1 MCECVNALVATA
13 SARFPFSAFRF
24 FALSFIL
31 LFCHRINRIE
41 RIFCIKFCSAKRNGE
56 FQRIGYRVSPLSAFR
71 FPLSAFRSPFS
82 AFRSPLSVLRFP
94 FSVLRSHNPV
104 PLTITLV
111 LPCTS
116 PILPPPKMLPKTLA
130 RPVSLTSVL
139 VLTAAAF
146 PPPKISRPTTA

>member
-1 MCECVNALVATA
+1 MCECVNALVATE

-56 FQRIGYRVSPLSAFR
+56 FQRIGYRVSPLS
-71 FPLSAFRSPFS
+71 
-82 AFRSPLSVLRFP
+82 VLRFP
-94 FSVLRSHNPV
+94 FSVLRSPLSVLRSHNPV

-139 VLTAAAF
+139 VLTTAAF